1 MKIIKLYIN
10 ENLAGEG
17 GASTDEDLVPA
28 LETISRAIKGVP
40 GVRIEITEGTI
51 DDLVNDFRSKFER
64 VYIVDG
70 EYLIGNTPASI
81 SVQIDAVSE
90 EEAIQKAK
98 ELGIINAHIKDSDY
112 DCYDDDDD
120 SYDEDDY
127 YDEGE
132 EEEY

>member
-10 ENLAGEG
+10 DNLAGEG

-64 VYIVDG
+64 TYVVEG
-70 EYLIGNTPASI
+70 EYLIGDTHASI

-90 EEAIQKAK
+90 EEAIQKAG

-112 DCYDDDDD
+112 GCYDDDDG
-120 SYDEDDY
+120 YDKDDY
-127 YDEGE
+127 YDDE